1 MEDSCFVDRIIVVK
15 VGTSTVATPQG
26 LNGKALMRLSGAI
39 SDLAERGWRTLVVTS
54 GAVGAGRARLG
65 MQGKPRTIAVKQAA
79 AAVGQGLLMHA
90 YETFLAP
97 LGFTTAQL
105 LLTRADLS
113 DRQRYLNA
121 SNTLRAL
128 LDQDVRVVPIIN
140 ENDSVAIDELKFGD
154 NDTLSA
160 LVAQLVEAQW
170 LAILSDVDGLYDRN
184 PTKFPDARLIPEVL
198 DITPEIEA
206 LAGGSGSDV
215 GTGGMVTK
223 LAAAKIAVA
232 SGIPM
237 ALMSGQDPSGL
248 LALVEGRPL
257 RGTLFRAK
265 ADRMEARKRWLAYG
279 VAPRGA
285 LQLDEGAVRALV
297 ESGKSLLPAGVQ
309 QVEGEFVGGETVSLR
324 DASGREIAHGI
335 TNYAA
340 SELRR
345 VLGRKSGEVEVVL
358 GYKPAD
364 EVVHRDNM
372 VVL

>member
-1 MEDSCFVDRIIVVK
+1 MERLIVVK
-15 VGTSTVATPQG
+15 VGTSTVTTAHG
-26 LNGKALMRLSGAI
+26 LNGKALIRLSGAI
-39 SDLAERGWRTLVVTS
+39 SDLADRGWRTLVVTS

-65 MQGKPRTIAVKQAA
+65 MTEKPKTIAGKQAA

-97 LGFTTAQL
+97 LGLTSAQL

-140 ENDSVAIDELKFGD
+140 ENDSVAVDELKFGD

-160 LVAQLVEAQW
+160 LVAQLVEARW
-170 LAILSDVDGLYDRN
+170 LAILSDVDGLYDKN
-184 PTKFPDARLIPEVL
+184 PTRHPDARLLTEVA
-198 DITPEIEA
+198 DVTPEIEA

-223 LAAAKIAVA
+223 LSAAKIAIA

-237 ALMSGQDPSGL
+237 ALMSGQDPSQL
-248 LALVEGRPL
+248 LALVEERPI

-265 ADRMEARKRWLAYG
+265 ADRLEARKRWLAYG
-279 VAPRGA
+279 VAAKGSVM
-285 LQLDEGAVRALV
+285 LDAGAVKALV
-297 ESGKSLLPAGVQ
+297 EAGKSLLPAGVR
-309 QVEGEFVGGETVSLR
+309 QVEGEFVAGETVSLR
-324 DASGREIAHGI
+324 DGDGREVARGI
-335 TNYAA
+335 TNYAS

-345 VLGRKSGEVEVVL
+345 VLGKKSTEVEDVL

-364 EVVHRDNM
+364 EVVHRDNL
-372 VVL
+372 VVV